1 MRNRPKLLN
10 PEMVKII
17 KQRKKKKKIKI
28 DKELINSRNGTN
40 NGNFFGVLIL
50 CIAVISF
57 YIRSIIISK

>member
-28 DKELINSRNGTN
+28 DKELINS
-40 NGNFFGVLIL
+40 
-50 CIAVISF
+50 
-57 YIRSIIISK
+57 

>member
-17 KQRKKKKKIKI
+17 KQRKRKKKIKI
-28 DKELINSRNGTN
+28 DKELINSRSGTN